1 MNIGMPFR
9 DIASKEL
16 AKVFAVFA
24 HPDRVRIIEELGT
37 GEKDVNSIQA
47 VLGVSHSRAS
57 QNLAVLRTNR
67 MVIERRDG
75 RHVYYRLAQPELAG
89 WVLEG
94 LRFIERDLRAS
105 GARLTAFEEARQT
118 WTNEHSSELL
128 LTNRD

>member
-1 MNIGMPFR
+1 MPSR

-16 AKVFAVFA
+16 AKLFAVFA
-24 HPDRVRIIEELGT
+24 HPDRVRIIEELGS

-47 VLGVSHSRAS
+47 VLGVSHSRTS

-67 MVIERRDG
+67 MVVERRDG
-75 RHVYYRLAQPELAG
+75 RHVYYRLAQPNLAG

-94 LRFIERDLRAS
+94 LRFIEGAVQAS
-105 GARLTAFEEARQT
+105 GAQLSALEEARRT
-118 WTNEHSSELL
+118 WSHEQARELL